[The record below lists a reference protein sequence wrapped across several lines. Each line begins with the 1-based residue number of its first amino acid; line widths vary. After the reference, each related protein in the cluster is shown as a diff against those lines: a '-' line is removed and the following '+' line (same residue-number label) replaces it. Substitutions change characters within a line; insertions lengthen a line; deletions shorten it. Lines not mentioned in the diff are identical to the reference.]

1 MIIQYLKVFETN
13 FLVVLLCNN
22 RKKPR
27 GDKNII
33 YSRDK
38 LSLDS

>member
-1 MIIQYLKVFETN
+1 MIINYLKVFETN
-13 FLVVLLCNN
+13 LLVVLLCNN
-22 RKKPR
+22 RKKPE

-33 YSRDK
+33 YSRYK